1 MEVAY
6 LYTKVRSEFGKQTN
20 FSDQD
25 TRILHTIPQTDEFED
40 DYVPRNPVCT
50 TVDTCP
56 TYSEHET
63 NTDRLVTKAS
73 SIRHAEGGWPKDVDP
88 TEKDQT
94 TRYKKKVEKDEEYI
108 RQVKNLG
115 EAVESSIMQNYAI
128 DIYQVPLPLG
138 FFVCVLRP
146 PREATGG
153 RRRRGRC

>member
-40 DYVPRNPVCT
+40 DYIPRNPVCT

-56 TYSEHET
+56 TYSAHET

-73 SIRHAEGGWPKDVDP
+73 SIRHAEGGGPGACSLQKAPTWRGAGGGVGRVLCSAHDTLIIVHCDP
-88 TEKDQT
+88 C
-94 TRYKKKVEKDEEYI
+94 R
-108 RQVKNLG
+108 L
-115 EAVESSIMQNYAI
+115 SSR
-128 DIYQVPLPLG
+128 
-138 FFVCVLRP
+138 C
-146 PREATGG
+146 
-153 RRRRGRC
+153 RGHPCHRTSTACNRNHRT